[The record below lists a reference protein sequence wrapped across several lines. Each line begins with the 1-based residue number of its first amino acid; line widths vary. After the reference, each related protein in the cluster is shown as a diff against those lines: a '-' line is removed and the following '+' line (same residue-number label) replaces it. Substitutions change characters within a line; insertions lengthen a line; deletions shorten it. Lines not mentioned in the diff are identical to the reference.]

1 MSREDKRAF
10 YRQVRRLNY
19 HDFWRVMD
27 ELHTRAYNLAVKH
40 YQEAMDIVLQPKQ
53 KAAVV
58 AKAEEIRE
66 LWDGV
71 FEISVDATA
80 DVENLVDESAAFGID
95 CRNGRCEF

>member
-1 MSREDKRAF
+1 MSREEKRAF
-10 YRQVRRLNY
+10 YQRVRKLGYR
-19 HDFWRVMD
+19 DFWQAMD
-27 ELHTRAYNLAVKH
+27 ELHTRAYQLAAKH

-80 DVENLVDESAAFGID
+80 DDGHLVDESAVYGVD

>member
-1 MSREDKRAF
+1 
-10 YRQVRRLNY
+10 
-19 HDFWRVMD
+19 MD
-27 ELHTRAYNLAVKH
+27 ELHTRAYRLAAKH
-40 YQEAMDIVLQPKQ
+40 YQEAMDIVLQPRQ

-71 FEISVDATA
+71 FEVST
-80 DVENLVDESAAFGID
+80 DVTEEHLVDESAAFGID

>member
-1 MSREDKRAF
+1 MSRAEKRAF
-10 YRQVRRLNY
+10 YQRVRRLNY

-27 ELHTRAYNLAVKH
+27 AMHTRAYQLAAKH
-40 YQEAMDIVLQPKQ
+40 YQEAMDIVLTPKQ

-71 FEISVDATA
+71 FEVST
-80 DVENLVDESAAFGID
+80 DVTGNDVHLVDESAAYGVD
-95 CRNGRCEF
+95 CRGGRCEF

>member
-27 ELHTRAYNLAVKH
+27 ELHTRAYQLAEKH
-40 YQEAMDIVLQPKQ
+40 YQEAMDIVLQPRQ

-71 FEISVDATA
+71 FEVTTDVTEERLADELATY
-80 DVENLVDESAAFGID
+80 GMD
-95 CRNGRCEF
+95 CRDGRCEF

>member
-1 MSREDKRAF
+1 MSREEKRAF
-10 YRQVRRLNY
+10 YQRVRRLNY

-27 ELHTRAYNLAVKH
+27 AMHTRAYQLAAKH
-40 YQEAMDIVLQPKQ
+40 YQEAMDIVLTPRQ

-71 FEISVDATA
+71 FEVST
-80 DVENLVDESAAFGID
+80 DVTEERLVDESAAFGID
-95 CRNGRCEF
+95 CRNGRCEM

>member
-27 ELHTRAYNLAVKH
+27 ELHTRAYQLAAKH
-40 YQEAMDIVLQPKQ
+40 YQEAMDIVLQPRQ

-71 FEISVDATA
+71 YEITVDAVGEHLA
-80 DVENLVDESAAFGID
+80 DEVTAFGMD
-95 CRNGRCEF
+95 CRDGRCGF

>member
-27 ELHTRAYNLAVKH
+27 ELHTRAYRLAEQH
-40 YQEAMDIVLQPKQ
+40 YQEAMDIVLTPKK
-53 KAAVV
+53 KAAVL
-58 AKAEEIRE
+58 AKAREIRE

-71 FEISVDATA
+71 YEVTT
-80 DVENLVDESAAFGID
+80 DVTEERLVGELAAYGMD
-95 CRNGRCEF
+95 CRDGRCEF

>member
-1 MSREDKRAF
+1 MSRVDKRAF
-10 YRQVRRLNY
+10 YQRVRRLNY

-27 ELHTRAYNLAVKH
+27 ELHTRAYQLAAKH
-40 YQEAMDIVLQPKQ
+40 YQEAMDIVLQPRQ

-71 FEISVDATA
+71 FEVSTDVTEERLA
-80 DVENLVDESAAFGID
+80 DELAAYGMD
-95 CRNGRCEF
+95 CRDGRCEF